1 MTTTSDIE
9 RIFPTL
15 RQEGGDHYSK
25 HRIQPYTFITANGLS
40 FFQGNVIK
48 YVVRYKDKNGIED
61 LKKII
66 HYCELEIEE
75 MKKNMSWAFLV
86 TIYILY
92 MYLYV

>member
-1 MTTTSDIE
+1 MTTKEDME
-9 RIFPTL
+9 RLFPSS

-25 HRIQPYTFITANGLS
+25 HKIQPYTFITSNNLS

-66 HYCELEIEE
+66 HYCELEIQQMREQE
-75 MKKNMSWAFLV
+75 K
-86 TIYILY
+86 
-92 MYLYV
+92 

>member
-1 MTTTSDIE
+1 MTTKQDME
-9 RIFPTL
+9 RLFPTK

-25 HRIQPYTFITANGLS
+25 HKIQPYTFIQTNGLS

-66 HYCELEIEE
+66 HYCELEIENIS
-75 MKKNMSWAFLV
+75 K
-86 TIYILY
+86 
-92 MYLYV
+92 

>member
-1 MTTTSDIE
+1 MTTKADME
-9 RIFPTL
+9 RLFPSK

-25 HRIQPYTFITANGLS
+25 HKIQPYTFIQSNGLS

-66 HYCELEIEE
+66 HYCELEIENIS
-75 MKKNMSWAFLV
+75 K
-86 TIYILY
+86 
-92 MYLYV
+92 

>member
-1 MTTTSDIE
+1 MTTKTE
-9 RIFPTL
+9 FEKAFPSL
-15 RQEGGDHYSK
+15 RQEGGNHYQK
-25 HRIQPYTFITANGLS
+25 HKIQPYTFITANELN

-75 MKKNMSWAFLV
+75 MKK
-86 TIYILY
+86 I
-92 MYLYV
+92 

>member
-1 MTTTSDIE
+1 MTTKIDFE
-9 RIFPTL
+9 KAFPSSP
-15 RQEGGDHYSK
+15 QEGGNHYQK
-25 HRIQPYTFITANGLS
+25 HKIQPYTFIMANELN

-75 MKKNMSWAFLV
+75 MKK
-86 TIYILY
+86 I
-92 MYLYV
+92 

>member
-1 MTTTSDIE
+1 MTTKSDIE
-9 RIFPTL
+9 QLFPTT
-15 RQEGGDHYSK
+15 RQEGGNHYKK
-25 HRIQPYTFITANGLS
+25 HQIQPYTFITANNLS

-75 MKKNMSWAFLV
+75 MRKEKNDKQGN
-86 TIYILY
+86 
-92 MYLYV
+92 

>member
-1 MTTTSDIE
+1 MTTRQDME
-9 RIFPTL
+9 RLFPTN

-25 HRIQPYTFITANGLS
+25 HKIQPYTFIQTNGLS

-66 HYCELEIEE
+66 HYCELEIENIS
-75 MKKNMSWAFLV
+75 K
-86 TIYILY
+86 
-92 MYLYV
+92 

>member
-1 MTTTSDIE
+1 MTTKADIE
-9 RIFPTL
+9 RLFPTL

-25 HRIQPYTFITANGLS
+25 HKIQPYTFITANDLS

-66 HYCELEIEE
+66 HYCELEIQQMREQE
-75 MKKNMSWAFLV
+75 K
-86 TIYILY
+86 
-92 MYLYV
+92 

>member
-25 HRIQPYTFITANGLS
+25 HRIQPYKFITANELS

-75 MKKNMSWAFLV
+75 MKK
-86 TIYILY
+86 I
-92 MYLYV
+92 

>member
-1 MTTTSDIE
+1 MTTKIDFE
-9 RIFPTL
+9 KAFPSS
-15 RQEGGDHYSK
+15 RQEGGNHYQK
-25 HRIQPYTFITANGLS
+25 HKIQPYTFITANELN

-75 MKKNMSWAFLV
+75 MKKN
-86 TIYILY
+86 
-92 MYLYV
+92 

>member
-25 HRIQPYTFITANGLS
+25 HKIQPYKFITANELS

-75 MKKNMSWAFLV
+75 MKK
-86 TIYILY
+86 I
-92 MYLYV
+92 

>member
-1 MTTTSDIE
+1 MTTRQDME
-9 RIFPTL
+9 RLFPTK

-25 HRIQPYTFITANGLS
+25 HKIQPYTFIQTNGLS

-66 HYCELEIEE
+66 HYCELEIENIS
-75 MKKNMSWAFLV
+75 K
-86 TIYILY
+86 
-92 MYLYV
+92 